1 MTKAVYR
8 DWLFEKTGKKVG
20 GKINWKNISLREIQ
34 SLSERMFDAA
44 NVPVSA
50 RKKYYNEFNSYI
62 YNLK

>member
-1 MTKAVYR
+1 
-8 DWLFEKTGKKVG
+8 
-20 GKINWKNISLREIQ
+20 
-34 SLSERMFDAA
+34 MFDAA

>member
-1 MTKAVYR
+1 MKNR
-8 DWLFEKTGKKVG
+8 KKVG

-50 RKKYYNEFNSYI
+50 RKNI
-62 YNLK
+62 IMNLIVIFIIKIDRR